1 MERTVNS
8 KTTKSKIVRIGSIY
22 AVPVINEE
30 TLTYWDQ
37 QFLVYDHQDPKVI
50 AKKYQEIRLGSGY
63 SVDLNG
69 IYYVKDEY
77 IVLPNSCNEMENYND
92 DKVQKN

>member
-50 AKKYQEIRLGSGY
+50 AKKYKYCEEMQ
-63 SVDLNG
+63 DF
-69 IYYVKDEY
+69 YVKY
-77 IVLPNSCNEMENYND
+77 SLYY
-92 DKVQKN
+92 K

>member
-1 MERTVNS
+1 MNS
-8 KTTKSKIVRIGSIY
+8 KTTKSTLKRIGSIY

-50 AKKYQEIRLGSGY
+50 AKKYQEIRLGTGY

-69 IYYVKDEY
+69 IYYVKECY
-77 IVLPNSCNEMENYND
+77 EEIPTNCNEMEKQND
-92 DKVQKN
+92 DYKESKN

>member
-1 MERTVNS
+1 MNS
-8 KTTKSKIVRIGSIY
+8 KTTKSTLKRIGSIY

-50 AKKYQEIRLGSGY
+50 AKKYQEIRLGTGY

-69 IYYVKDEY
+69 IYYVKECY
-77 IVLPNSCNEMENYND
+77 EEISTNCNEMEKQND
-92 DKVQKN
+92 RLRT

>member
-1 MERTVNS
+1 MNS
-8 KTTKSKIVRIGSIY
+8 KTTKSTLKRIGSIY

-50 AKKYQEIRLGSGY
+50 AKKYQAIRLGTGY

-69 IYYVKDEY
+69 IYYVKDCYEE
-77 IVLPNSCNEMENYND
+77 IPCNCNEKEKQND
-92 DKVQKN
+92 DYKK

>member
-1 MERTVNS
+1 MNS
-8 KTTKSKIVRIGSIY
+8 KTTKSTLKRIGSIY

-50 AKKYQEIRLGSGY
+50 AKKYQEIRLGTGY
-63 SVDLNG
+63 SVDLNR
-69 IYYVKDEY
+69 IYYVKECY
-77 IVLPNSCNEMENYND
+77 EEIPTNCNEMEKQND
-92 DKVQKN
+92 DYKESKN

>member
-50 AKKYQEIRLGSGY
+50 AKKYLEIRLGSGY

-77 IVLPNSCNEMENYND
+77 IELPNSFNEME
-92 DKVQKN
+92 K